1 MRKAFICHPARLLLR
16 LADIFST
23 ARFLFFDDFQR
34 QMVFVCDDRAVHL
47 VVTRTFGRAIR

>member
-1 MRKAFICHPARLLLR
+1 MRKSFICHPARLLLR